1 MRRHAILAD
10 ELYETANRMVAEGK
24 EVTAKGLLDEL
35 GGGSL
40 RTIYKY
46 FEIWKEK
53 RPAPVAVKATEVPD
67 TVRMQ
72 YEASWRAAQQ
82 EAAREVEAV
91 KAKALEEVEA
101 ADQRFQDALEI
112 TDRMEKEAQEAAE
125 QVATLQ
131 NLVKEL
137 TEQNKE
143 LEASRATYKATAE
156 QLQQQVK
163 AQEQEL
169 ERLHKGQAE
178 EREQHSA
185 QVARLELMAQQAKEL
200 NEKEIAGL
208 KAAAAEAQNK
218 LGQMQQERD
227 TAKATAEESRRQQE
241 KAEAAAKSDRSER
254 DAAIKEAAELK
265 GKAVALEQ
273 QNAALLAKLPSD
285 EKPQKKG

>member
-1 MRRHAILAD
+1 MRRQAILPE

-46 FEIWKEK
+46 FDIWKEK
-53 RPAPVAVKATEVPD
+53 RPAAVAIKATEVPD
-67 TVRMQ
+67 GIRAQ

-82 EAAREVEAV
+82 EAAREVEAL

-101 ADQRFQDALEI
+101 AEKKFQDALDI
-112 TDRMEKEAQEAAE
+112 TDRMEKEAQEAGE
-125 QVATLQ
+125 QIATLQ
-131 NLVKEL
+131 GLVKEL
-137 TEQNKE
+137 TDQNKSV
-143 LEASRATYKATAE
+143 EASRATHKATAE

-185 QVARLELMAQQAKEL
+185 QVARLELIAQQAKEL
-200 NEKEIAGL
+200 HEKEKAEL
-208 KAAAAEAQNK
+208 KEAVAEAQNK

-227 TAKATAEESRRQQE
+227 RAKATAEESRRQQE
-241 KAEAAAKSDRSER
+241 KAEEAAKADRAER

-265 GKAVALEQ
+265 GKAATLQEQ
-273 QNAALLAKLPSD
+273 NHALLSKLPGED
-285 EKPQKKG
+285 KPQKKG